1 MTNFDF
7 LNQDKRFEA
16 FSGAAVAAENIFAV
30 DTASCI
36 MACRRALEL
45 GVKWLYSVD
54 SSLVKPYDET
64 LAALIHADA
73 FRNLVK
79 EDLFNRIKYIH
90 KVGNNAAHSTR
101 YITKGQALFALENL
115 FYFMDFIAF
124 CYGENYQKHTFNR
137 DLVGKHPAPAMPPIV
152 AEVSLDALLASNKA
166 VAPALTKQREAKES
180 NYVAIPIDPTEAE
193 TRKAYIDVMLTE
205 GGWIQG
211 KNWQNEVPIEQMPN
225 ASGEG
230 FADYVLY
237 GDDGRPLAVV
247 EAKKTSVDP
256 AKGRQQAK
264 LYADDLERR
273 YGRRPVIF
281 LTNGYDTRIWI
292 DQHGGY
298 PERNVASIYG
308 KRDLE
313 KLFSLLEQ
321 KQPLEHILI
330 DDNITNRYYQKEA
343 IKAVCET
350 FDKNNRRKALLVM
363 ATGSGKTRTVISLVK
378 SLMDKG
384 WIRNF
389 LFLAD
394 RTALVNQAYRAFVNL
409 LPSVSV
415 SNLCEGKPNFNTR
428 GVFSTY
434 PTMMNCIDTA
444 EDTDGN
450 KLFTCGYFDLIV
462 VDEAHR
468 SIYKKYQSI
477 FNYFDGLL
485 VGLTATPKSDI
496 DRNTYEIFGLEE
508 GVPTYGYEL
517 AQAVKDKYLVDYKTF
532 ETKLKFLNEGIVY
545 KDLSESEK
553 QEYEEKFIDEDGNI
567 PDKIGGSALNEW
579 VFNKNT
585 IVQVLHDLM
594 TKGLKV
600 GYGTL
605 IGKTI
610 IFAKNHLHAE
620 KILKVFNEEYP
631 DLPAG
636 FCRVIDNYT
645 NYAQSLIDDFSN
657 AHKMPQLAISVDMLD
672 TGIDV
677 PEILNLV
684 FFKKVMSKSKFWQM
698 IGRGTRLCS
707 GLLDG
712 EDKTEFYI
720 FDYCS
725 NFEFF
730 QTPRQDTGN
739 VTVSL
744 QEQLFK
750 LKLELA
756 QRLQDISLQ
765 DAFCTKLRETLVTDV
780 HNSIMRLNRDNFAVR
795 QHLQI
800 LDRFTPIESFQQL
813 TESDVYSLSTEIA
826 PLVLPEQEDFE
837 ALRFDSLLYG
847 IELAKLR
854 GTPCQ
859 KAHKDL
865 VKRVECLQSCGNIP
879 EVLAEKELIEQ
890 ILQTDYLAH
899 AQLPDLEEIRKR
911 LRDLMRFVP
920 LTARTRYDTNFKDC
934 VTGYNEDEFH
944 PDTVELENYK
954 KKAEYFLRKN
964 KNLPAIAKLT
974 TNEPLSEQ
982 DIKELEDILWN
993 KLGTKDNYKHDVG
1006 DVPLGEFVRA
1016 TLGLDI
1022 QSINEAFSKFID
1034 QNDLSSNQIF
1044 FVNRIKEYIAQNGVL
1059 KDMSILQCTPFTD
1072 HGSVVDLFP
1081 DVTIWNNIYSAIQ
1094 SINQNANWT
1103 NRI

>member
-1 MTNFDF
+1 
-7 LNQDKRFEA
+7 
-16 FSGAAVAAENIFAV
+16 
-30 DTASCI
+30 
-36 MACRRALEL
+36 
-45 GVKWLYSVD
+45 
-54 SSLVKPYDET
+54 
-64 LAALIHADA
+64 
-73 FRNLVK
+73 
-79 EDLFNRIKYIH
+79 
-90 KVGNNAAHSTR
+90 
-101 YITKGQALFALENL
+101 
-115 FYFMDFIAF
+115 
-124 CYGENYQKHTFNR
+124 
-137 DLVGKHPAPAMPPIV
+137 
-152 AEVSLDALLASNKA
+152 
-166 VAPALTKQREAKES
+166 
-180 NYVAIPIDPTEAE
+180 
-193 TRKAYIDVMLTE
+193 
-205 GGWIQG
+205 
-211 KNWQNEVPIEQMPN
+211 
-225 ASGEG
+225 
-230 FADYVLY
+230 
-237 GDDGRPLAVV
+237 
-247 EAKKTSVDP
+247 
-256 AKGRQQAK
+256 
-264 LYADDLERR
+264 
-273 YGRRPVIF
+273 
-281 LTNGYDTRIWI
+281 
-292 DQHGGY
+292 
-298 PERNVASIYG
+298 
-308 KRDLE
+308 
-313 KLFSLLEQ
+313 
-321 KQPLEHILI
+321 
-330 DDNITNRYYQKEA
+330 
-343 IKAVCET
+343 
-350 FDKNNRRKALLVM
+350 
-363 ATGSGKTRTVISLVK
+363 
-378 SLMDKG
+378 
-384 WIRNF
+384 
-389 LFLAD
+389 
-394 RTALVNQAYRAFVNL
+394 
-409 LPSVSV
+409 
-415 SNLCEGKPNFNTR
+415 
-428 GVFSTY
+428 
-434 PTMMNCIDTA
+434 
-444 EDTDGN
+444 
-450 KLFTCGYFDLIV
+450 
-462 VDEAHR
+462 
-468 SIYKKYQSI
+468 
-477 FNYFDGLL
+477 
-485 VGLTATPKSDI
+485 
-496 DRNTYEIFGLEE
+496 
-508 GVPTYGYEL
+508 
-517 AQAVKDKYLVDYKTF
+517 
-532 ETKLKFLNEGIVY
+532 
-545 KDLSESEK
+545 
-553 QEYEEKFIDEDGNI
+553 
-567 PDKIGGSALNEW
+567 
-579 VFNKNT
+579 
-585 IVQVLHDLM
+585 
-594 TKGLKV
+594 
-600 GYGTL
+600 
-605 IGKTI
+605 
-610 IFAKNHLHAE
+610 
-620 KILKVFNEEYP
+620 
-631 DLPAG
+631 
-636 FCRVIDNYT
+636 
-645 NYAQSLIDDFSN
+645 
-657 AHKMPQLAISVDMLD
+657 MPQLAISVDMLD

-854 GTPCQ
+854 GTPCK

-865 VKRVECLQSCGNIP
+865 VKRVEGLQSCGNIP

-920 LTARTRYDTNFKDC
+920 LTAHTRYDTNFKDC

-1059 KDMSILQCTPFTD
+1059 KDMSILQRTPFTE